1 MLRKKLHT
9 RRGTPVSLFAIELKS
24 LLPRLSINVAS
35 LWKLPAKSI
44 EPILI
49 YASVKKRDVPLS
61 R

>member
-9 RRGTPVSLFAIELKS
+9 RCGTPVSLFAIELKT

-35 LWKLPAKSI
+35 FWKLPAKSI

-49 YASVKKRDVPLS
+49 YASVKKRDVSLS